1 MAKLQV
7 LSGSLAGQSFE
18 LKEGKTTVGRVEDNA
33 ILIAEP
39 SVSSHHAEIHVVEQ
53 DVIIKDLGSTNGSFI
68 NGEKITES
76 VLKAGQ
82 VLRLG
87 QVELRLDDG
96 TPLPPPSA
104 TASASTPAPAP
115 GPAAGA
121 KRQDQTMAVQRGV
134 SLDQLAEPRSSGFD
148 TATSGF
154 TKKTNKVNRYFLI
167 GGIILGVII
176 LIGLAIALKSI
187 KSP

>member
-1 MAKLQV
+1 MV
-7 LSGSLAGQSFE
+7 
-18 LKEGKTTVGRVEDNA
+18 
-33 ILIAEP
+33 
-39 SVSSHHAEIHVVEQ
+39 
-53 DVIIKDLGSTNGSFI
+53 
-68 NGEKITES
+68 
-76 VLKAGQ
+76 
-82 VLRLG
+82 
-87 QVELRLDDG
+87 
-96 TPLPPPSA
+96 
-104 TASASTPAPAP
+104 
-115 GPAAGA
+115 
-121 KRQDQTMAVQRGV
+121 VQRGV